1 MKNIDQYILEMDAN
15 TLPSPIEVKDDKENG
30 VLTISFG
37 KNGWGLSDEFIKIG
51 KVIQKYSKQNNIYI
65 KKCSIDE
72 TDDIYDITFEYS
84 NKYFDD

>member
-15 TLPSPIEVKDDKENG
+15 SLPSPIEVKDDKENG
-30 VLTISFG
+30 MLTISFG

-51 KVIQKYSKQNNIYI
+51 KIIQNYSKHNNIYI

-72 TDDIYDITFEYS
+72 TDDVYDITFEYS
-84 NKYFDD
+84 NKHFND